1 MNTGENSSGDSS
13 KAETSK
19 TEQRNPHTPT
29 GEADFLTTQAN
40 DAKAA
45 ISAVL
50 GEFGKDLGKTVDPRK
65 WTEQYPWISLAV
77 AAVGG
82 FTAASVLVPS
92 KEQQALRRLERIE
105 RALRPEPVVAAT
117 KENGQA
123 ATDAKAKAGSGGGIF
138 STIIVQAL
146 KALQPILLSAITG
159 GVTAAAAKPDP
170 EDIAAASGNPP
181 PDQTS

>member
-50 GEFGKDLGKTVDPRK
+50 GEVGRDLGKTVDPRK

-105 RALRPEPVVAAT
+105 RALRPEPVITAA
-117 KENGQA
+117 KENGDV
-123 ATDAKAKAGSGGGIF
+123 ATDGKAKAGAGGGIL
-138 STIIVQAL
+138 STILLQGF
-146 KALQPILLSAITG
+146 KTLQPILMSAITG
-159 GVTAAAAKPDP
+159 AVTANAAKPDP
-170 EDIAAASGNPP
+170 EDIAAAAGNPP
-181 PDQTS
+181 PNQTS